1 MTFVFNLE
9 PVLAH
14 RERREK
20 EQQLVLATALMKV
33 RDAERYRDDL
43 IARRDALRQ
52 RLHDHHAEME
62 LTELR
67 AAYAHCDYLDREI
80 VAQYEVVSR
89 LSLAAE
95 AERMKLVAATKDKK
109 VLETLKTRRRETFEA
124 DAATV
129 ERNALDDINARTFDR
144 AQATHRETPR

>member
-14 RERREK
+14 RERLEK
-20 EQQLVLATALMKV
+20 EQQLVLATALMKL

-43 IARRDALRQ
+43 IARRDALRD
-52 RLHDHHAEME
+52 RLRDHHADME

-80 VAQYEVVSR
+80 VAQYAVVTTV
-89 LSLAAE
+89 SLAAE
-95 AERMKLVAATKDKK
+95 AERAKLVAATKDKR
-109 VLETLKTRRRETFEA
+109 VIETLKTRRRETFEA
-124 DAATV
+124 AAATV

-144 AQATHRETPR
+144 AQAHRETQR

>member
-14 RERREK
+14 RERLEK
-20 EQQLVLATALMKV
+20 EQQLVLATALMKL

-43 IARRDALRQ
+43 IARRDALRE
-52 RLHDHHAEME
+52 RLREHHADMD
-62 LTELR
+62 LAELR

-80 VAQYEVVSR
+80 VAQYVVVGNLTQS
-89 LSLAAE
+89 AD
-95 AERMKLVAATKDKK
+95 AERLKLVSATKDKR

-124 DAATV
+124 EAATG

-144 AQATHRETPR
+144 AQTQRETPR